1 MDSISKSE
9 RFQTNEKAY
18 LEVYGKSGEG
28 TAEIKNLSK
37 TGACLEWDAKSIKL
51 ETGDF
56 VRLTFDLKSVQKKR
70 HVNAKV
76 IWNKGQTSGIV
87 FVRPEELIE
96 KLTLKS

>member
-1 MDSISKSE
+1 MNSVAKSE
-9 RFQTNEKAY
+9 RFQTNEKAS
-18 LEVYGKSGEG
+18 LEVYGKSGEAI
-28 TAEIKNLSK
+28 AEVKNLSK
-37 TGACLEWDAKSIKL
+37 TGACLEWDAQNVKL

-76 IWNKGQTSGIV
+76 IWNNGKTSGIV